1 MTTCIGLV
9 FDRLRWEEKQILDAA
24 RVRGV
29 ELRTIDAKEI
39 HLDIE
44 AKREN
49 LEEQLGSIILQRCM
63 GYFRGLHIAAYAD
76 SVGIPTVNDFKVQM
90 VCGNKFLTTLSLTK
104 VGIPTPRTL
113 VSFSPE
119 SALQSMEEVGYPNV
133 LKPVVGSWGRMISL
147 INDREVGK
155 SILEMRT
162 MLNNPLNQI
171 YYVQEMVKRP
181 PRDIRTIVIGD
192 EVVASTYRN
201 AAEGEWR
208 TNVARGGEAEPMK
221 ITDEQEELVLKAAR
235 AVGGGV
241 LGVDAMESS
250 EGLVIHEVNSTVE
263 FRGAYGATRADIAG
277 KILDHALSQLKG

>member
-1 MTTCIGLV
+1 MTTLMGLV

-24 RVRGV
+24 RSRGV
-29 ELRTIDAKEI
+29 ELRPIDAKEI
-39 HLDIE
+39 QIDIE
-44 AKREN
+44 NNREN
-49 LEEQLGSIILQRCM
+49 LVEQLGSIILQRCM

-76 SVGIPTVNDFKVQM
+76 SVGIPTINDYRVQL
-90 VCGNKFLTTLSLTK
+90 VCGNKFLTTLALIK
-104 VGIPTPRTL
+104 MGIPTPRTL

-119 SALQSMEEVGYPNV
+119 SALESMETLGYPNV

-147 INDREVGK
+147 INDKEVGK

-162 MLNNPLNQI
+162 MLNNPLSQI
-171 YYVQEMVKRP
+171 YYVQELVRRP

-201 AAEGEWR
+201 AAQGEWR
-208 TNVARGGEAEPMK
+208 TNVARGAEAESMK
-221 ITDEQEELVLKAAR
+221 LSDEQEELVVKAAQ

-263 FRGAYGATRADIAG
+263 FRGAYRATRADIAG
-277 KILDHALSQLKG
+277 KIIDRALSQLKG